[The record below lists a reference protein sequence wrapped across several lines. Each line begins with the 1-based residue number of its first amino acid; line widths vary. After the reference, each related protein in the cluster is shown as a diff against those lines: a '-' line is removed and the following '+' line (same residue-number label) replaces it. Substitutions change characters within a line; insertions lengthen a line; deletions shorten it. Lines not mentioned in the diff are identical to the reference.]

1 MVALSVSTS
10 ARLSSD
16 FTVSPTFLFHATIFP
31 SVIVSLNKG
40 IRITVTPKEE
50 ARASASTPHVEGA
63 AAGSAAGLYA
73 EGGAEVEGALPPSSN
88 PL

>member
-16 FTVSPTFLFHATIFP
+16 LIISPTFLFQPTIFP

-40 IRITVTPKEE
+40 IRITVTPSDL
-50 ARASASTPHVEGA
+50 AMLSASADGAVLAGTDVVFSVVAAAGA
-63 AAGSAAGLYA
+63 AAGAGAGLSVKYC
-73 EGGAEVEGALPPSSN
+73 
-88 PL
+88 